1 MYANGRRPLPSTPP
15 STPPS
20 TQVVEVGAG
29 DEEGGLPESNTGA
42 LLVWE
47 GGGGEEEDQV
57 ASIVGGEG
65 RKKGR

>member
-1 MYANGRRPLPSTPP
+1 MYANGRRPLPSIPP
-15 STPPS
+15 STPPL

-29 DEEGGLPESNTGA
+29 EEEELPESNTGA